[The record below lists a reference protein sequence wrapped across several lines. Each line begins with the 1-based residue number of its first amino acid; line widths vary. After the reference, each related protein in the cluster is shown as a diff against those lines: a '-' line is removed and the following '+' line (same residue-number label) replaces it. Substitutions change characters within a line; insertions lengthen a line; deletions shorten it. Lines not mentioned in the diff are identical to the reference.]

1 MSSFA
6 RTLEI
11 SNITKKTKKKIVKK
25 IEKVVEE
32 KMGLLGGG
40 HGRLWIVMS
49 EGRRGEKRKG
59 EVGCYT

>member
-49 EGRRGEKRKG
+49 EGAQD
-59 EVGCYT
+59 CNS